1 MKIDSNDPKAKGRIR
16 RRNMV
21 AKAMLEDRR
30 RFTERTIKNKR
41 KENETRFNKHD
52 ILRGNYINEDD

>member
-30 RFTERTIKNKR
+30 RFSERRIKNQKR
-41 KENETRFNKHD
+41 ENNSKFNKHD
-52 ILRGNYINEDD
+52 ILRGNYINDED

>member
-30 RFTERTIKNKR
+30 RFGERTIKNKR